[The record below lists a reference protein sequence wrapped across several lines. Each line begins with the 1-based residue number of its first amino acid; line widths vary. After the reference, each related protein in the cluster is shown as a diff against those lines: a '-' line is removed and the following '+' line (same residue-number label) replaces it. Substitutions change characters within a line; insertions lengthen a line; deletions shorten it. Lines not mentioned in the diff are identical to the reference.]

1 MAVLNPQGGIL
12 EQPENTFL
20 GTPDPGLL
28 AFLATVS
35 AALLD
40 SDAIQRDAQQP
51 SAAGAQVAGA
61 FVDLSAIPKFNVTD
75 TGLADTEF
83 AVVHNL
89 GAIPTFVIPLP
100 HEGQTV
106 AGAPYASGTA
116 WTSTTVYLKFP
127 SANANI
133 WIGLA
138 V

>member
-1 MAVLNPQGGIL
+1 MPIVIGESDFAS
-12 EQPENTFL
+12 
-20 GTPDPGLL
+20 
-28 AFLATVS
+28 LATQLGITLTEGP
-35 AALLD
+35 AALIQQQQLAEIA
-40 SDAIQRDAQQP
+40 AIAAQQGP
-51 SAAGAQVAGA
+51 QQASAAGAQVAGS
-61 FVDLSAIPKFNVTD
+61 FVDLSAVPKFNVTD

>member
-1 MAVLNPQGGIL
+1 MPIVIG
-12 EQPENTFL
+12 ES
-20 GTPDPGLL
+20 DL
-28 AFLATVS
+28 ASLATQLGITLTEGP
-35 AALLD
+35 AAL
-40 SDAIQRDAQQP
+40 IQQIQQQQSAEIGALQQA
-51 SAAGAQVAGA
+51 SAAGAQTTGA
-61 FVDLSAIPKFNVTD
+61 FVDLSAVPKFQVTD

-83 AVVHNL
+83 AVTHNL

-100 HEGQTV
+100 HEGQIV

>member
-1 MAVLNPQGGIL
+1 MAIINPGPEGGIIGSGGIL
-12 EQPENTFL
+12 PASASQA
-20 GTPDPGLL
+20 GLL
-28 AFLATVS
+28 E
-35 AALLD
+35 ALGLVLTLLPG
-40 SDAIQRDAQQP
+40 SEQQDP

-61 FVDLSAIPKFNVTD
+61 FVDLSRVPKFNVTD
-75 TGLADTEF
+75 AGLADTEF

>member
-1 MAVLNPQGGIL
+1 MAITIGEINPVLFEPGFEQDLAIILAIIQG
-12 EQPENTFL
+12 EE
-20 GTPDPGLL
+20 
-28 AFLATVS
+28 ARAE
-35 AALLD
+35 AA
-40 SDAIQRDAQQP
+40 QGP
-51 SAAGAQVAGA
+51 SAAGAQVTGA
-61 FVDLSAIPKFNVTD
+61 FADLSAVPKFNVTD

-133 WIGLA
+133 WIGL
-138 V
+138 VV